1 MKKIL
6 NCRRSI
12 VALVGI
18 GCLLAL
24 GLHNGL
30 DVSLAIAG
38 CVASIC
44 GANALETYGRPV
56 PMEPGASSSR
66 KPKDE

>member
-6 NCRRSI
+6 ACRRSI
-12 VALVGI
+12 VAILGM

-44 GANALETYGRPV
+44 SANAYEAV
-56 PMEPGASSSR
+56 K
-66 KPKDE
+66 KPTPRED

>member
-44 GANALETYGRPV
+44 GANAFE
-56 PMEPGASSSR
+56 ASKKS
-66 KPKDE
+66 KDE

>member
-38 CVASIC
+38 CVASVC
-44 GANALETYGRPV
+44 GANAFQ
-56 PMEPGASSSR
+56 ASK